1 MYRLIYF
8 GCFVAVT
15 GAVIAF
21 LPIFLLLCAI
31 YLCVALFIVL

>member
-1 MYRLIYF
+1 MYRLNYF
-8 GCFVAVT
+8 VCFVVVA

>member
-21 LPIFLLLCAI
+21 LPIFLMLCAI